1 MMKLL
6 LALAALV
13 AVALAGHHHGHHG
26 GGIGGGIGGGGG
38 GGIGG
43 GHHGQS
49 RWGPKYHGW
58 AEVSHWQNPWAYQY
72 GVKEQGKHYAKQ
84 VWVGQEFKGW
94 HHSG

>member
-26 GGIGGGIGGGGG
+26 GGIGGIGGGGG

-43 GHHGQS
+43 GHHGHHG
-49 RWGPKYHGW
+49 WGPKYHGW